1 MAAVSLLSL
10 VLSEDEFKNL
20 NDSIKIKLEEVLK
33 KHENDS
39 NHLNIKFAKL
49 QTQSGKFAFI
59 L

>member
-1 MAAVSLLSL
+1 MAAVSLLSV

-20 NDSIKIKLEEVLK
+20 NDSIKFKLEEVLK

-49 QTQSGKFAFI
+49 QTQSGK
-59 L
+59 